1 MRILA
6 PCSACVI
13 ASPPSETNPIIFYRG
28 RIADAGYITIE
39 CKQGHTAPL
48 ICDERKHDLLFQS
61 GCLAFLDGYE
71 REAVASFAASAE
83 RLWEFYLRVIA
94 ISRKIDPTCFDAVWK
109 QLSRQSER
117 QLGAFMM
124 TYVAEGMGAY
134 DLRQSQIEFRNKV
147 IHQGYI
153 PTEKEVSDYGEY
165 IFNQIRDVM
174 KLLDE
179 SYKSAVDSEIAR
191 ELSQIQARVP
201 GGKPAARFKAHVALL
216 PPGTNEAQAITDFP
230 TFLGAMEKRLHS
242 MKYGHFPDTP
252 V

>member
-1 MRILA
+1 MA
-6 PCSACVI
+6 N
-13 ASPPSETNPIIFYRG
+13 PPSATNAIVFYRG
-28 RIADAGYITIE
+28 RIADAGYITVE

-48 ICDERKHDLLFQS
+48 IFDERKHDLLFQS

-71 REAVASFAASAE
+71 REAVASFAASVE

-94 ISRKIDPTCFDAVWK
+94 TSRSVDPTRFDAVWK

-124 TYVAEGMGAY
+124 TYVLEGTDSY

-165 IFNQIRDVM
+165 IFTQIRDVM
-174 KLLDE
+174 KVLE
-179 SYKSAVDSEIAR
+179 QNHKSALDSEIAR
-191 ELSQIQARVP
+191 ELAQIQAKVP
-201 GGKPAARFKAHVALL
+201 DKKPAARFKASVALL
-216 PPGTNEAQAITDFP
+216 PPGKSEAQTITDFP
-230 TFLGAMEKRLHS
+230 TFLRAMEKRLHS
-242 MKYGHFPDTP
+242 IKYGYSSDPAP
-252 V
+252 GEP